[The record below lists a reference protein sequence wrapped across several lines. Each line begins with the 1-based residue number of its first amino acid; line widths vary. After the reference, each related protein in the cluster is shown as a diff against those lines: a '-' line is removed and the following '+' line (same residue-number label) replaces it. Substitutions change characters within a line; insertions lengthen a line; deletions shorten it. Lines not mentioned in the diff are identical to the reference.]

1 MGGILLKKILIHTVR
16 HRSPARRLG
25 LVETG
30 AVAGTLPALPDHP
43 GFWIHRERI
52 ERTMADINVRRRGPG
67 ARPWILGILMLAALA
82 ALGLWLL
89 DERADDRALD
99 GVSATA
105 E

>member
-1 MGGILLKKILIHTVR
+1 
-16 HRSPARRLG
+16 
-25 LVETG
+25 
-30 AVAGTLPALPDHP
+30 
-43 GFWIHRERI
+43 
-52 ERTMADINVRRRGPG
+52 MADINVRRRGPG
-67 ARPWILGILMLAALA
+67 ARPWIVGILMLAALA